1 MTKDLVIIGYGAAGF
16 AALIRANE
24 LGIRPVL
31 IGHGPLGGTCVNVGC
46 VPSKT
51 VLRIGELYNYVGRV
65 LGREYYPEFMEVFA
79 REREV
84 VSELR
89 RLKYEDV
96 LAKYDVELIEGKAY
110 FTSPNTVKVN
120 GRVIEARRFIIATG
134 ASPNIPEIPGLR
146 EVGYWT
152 NVEALNPDRKI
163 DSLIIIGGRAQALE
177 FAQMYR
183 RLGVDVAIVQRS
195 PTLIPDWEPELALE
209 AQRML
214 EDEGVLVITNAKVL
228 RVGRGLGKVV
238 VTDKGEIEADEI
250 LLATGRRPNVDLN
263 LETAGVKLN
272 EKGGILVDDELRT
285 TNPNIYAA
293 GDVIGGP
300 MLEALAGKQG
310 VVAVDNAV
318 LNAHRKIDMLSVPQ
332 AIFTQPNLAR
342 VGLTFM
348 EASRAGF
355 NADYR
360 VVWMRDVA
368 KARILGETRGLIK
381 MIIERSN
388 MRIIGVHVM
397 AENAAEFIGEA
408 ALAIR
413 LKATIDD
420 IIDTVHVFPTMAE
433 SLKLAAQAFRRDVSK
448 LSCCVD

>member
-31 IGHGPLGGTCVNVGC
+31 IGYGPLGGTCVNVGC

-79 REREV
+79 REREM

-214 EDEGVLVITNAKVL
+214 ENEGVLVITNAKVL

-272 EKGGILVDDELRT
+272 EKSGILVDDELRT

-300 MLEALAGKQG
+300 MLETLAGKQG

-360 VVWMRDVA
+360 VIWMRDVA

>member
-1 MTKDLVIIGYGAAGF
+1 MD
-16 AALIRANE
+16 
-24 LGIRPVL
+24 
-31 IGHGPLGGTCVNVGC
+31 HWGGTCINVGC

-51 VLRIGELYNYVGRV
+51 ILRIGELYNYVSKV
-65 LGREYYPEFMEVFA
+65 LGHEHYPEFMEIFA

-84 VSELR
+84 VNELR

-96 LAKYDVELIEGKAY
+96 LAKYDVELVKGKAY
-110 FTSPNTVKVN
+110 FTSSSTVKVN
-120 GRVIEARRFIIATG
+120 GKVIEARRFIIATG
-134 ASPNIPEIPGLR
+134 ASPKILEIPGLK

-152 NVEALNPDRKI
+152 NIEALNPDRKV
-163 DSLIIIGGRAQALE
+163 DSLVIIGGRAQALE

-228 RVGRGLGKVV
+228 RVSKGSGKVV
-238 VTDKGEIEADEI
+238 ITDKGEIEADEI
-250 LLATGRRPNVDLN
+250 LFATGRRPNIDLN
-263 LETAGVKLN
+263 LEAAGVKLN
-272 EKGGILVDDELRT
+272 DKGGILVDDELRT
-285 TNPNIYAA
+285 TNPRIYAA

-318 LNAHRKIDMLSVPQ
+318 LNTHRRIDMMSVPQ

-348 EASRAGF
+348 EASKAGI

-368 KARILGETRGLIK
+368 KAHILGDTRGLIK
-381 MIIERSN
+381 MIIDKSN

-397 AENAAEFIGEA
+397 AENAAEFIDEA

-413 LKATIDD
+413 LRATVDD
-420 IIDTVHVFPTMAE
+420 IIDTVHIFPTMAE
-433 SLKLAAQAFRRDVSK
+433 SLKLAAQAFRRDISK

>member
-31 IGHGPLGGTCVNVGC
+31 IGYGPLGGTCVNVGC

-51 VLRIGELYNYVGRV
+51 VLRIGELYNYVDRV

-228 RVGRGLGKVV
+228 RVSRGLGKVV